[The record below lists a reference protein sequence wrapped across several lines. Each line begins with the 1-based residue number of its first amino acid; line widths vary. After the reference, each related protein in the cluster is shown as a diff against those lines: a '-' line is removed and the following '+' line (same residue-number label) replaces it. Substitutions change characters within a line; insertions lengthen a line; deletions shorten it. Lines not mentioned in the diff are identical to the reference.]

1 MITKT
6 PKGTQ
11 DFYGER
17 AELMEYVEQVGKEV
31 ATLFGISEIKTPTF
45 EHTELFVRGVG
56 DTTDIVEK
64 EMYTFETKG
73 EKSLTLKPEGTAG
86 AVRAYIQN
94 KLYANPAP
102 TKLFYITS
110 CFRYEKPQAGRF
122 REFHQFGIEYF
133 GSYQPSVDVE
143 VISFADMFL
152 KKLGILNVE
161 LQINSLGGTKC
172 REKYNEMAKN
182 FIREN
187 LDELCPICK
196 DRFERNPLRV
206 LDCKE
211 EKCRNILKNTPDII
225 ESLDEECRNHFESV
239 KAGLDEL
246 GIKYTVNSKI
256 VRGLDYYTRTVFEF
270 VSTDIGSQGT
280 VCGGGRYDNLIGEFE
295 GPDSGAVGFAIGIE
309 RIMMLLENKD
319 KSDFKKRTIDVYIG
333 SMGKQANKFSMS
345 IANKLRENNVSVET
359 DLLDR
364 SVKSQMKYADKIDA
378 KYSTII
384 GEDEMVNGKVSI
396 KNMETGEK
404 EEVSFAQ
411 LPEFFQS
418 VK

>member
-17 AELMEYVEQVGKEV
+17 AELMEYVEKV
-31 ATLFGISEIKTPTF
+31 ARECANLYGISEIKTPTF

-64 EMYTFETKG
+64 EMYTFKTKG

-102 TKLFYITS
+102 TKLYYLTS

-133 GSYQPSVDVE
+133 GSYEPAVDIE
-143 VISFADMFL
+143 IITFANMFL
-152 KKLGILNVE
+152 NKLGIDVE
-161 LQINSLGGTKC
+161 LQINSLGGNLC
-172 REKYNEMAKN
+172 REKYNGVLKE
-182 FIREN
+182 FIKSN
-187 LDELCPICK
+187 LEELCPVCK

-211 EKCRNILKNTPDII
+211 EKCKAILKDAPVVLDV
-225 ESLDEECRNHFESV
+225 LDEECKAHFEAV

-246 GIKYTVNSKI
+246 GIKYVVNSKI

-295 GPDSGAVGFAIGIE
+295 GPASGAVGFGLGIE
-309 RIMMLLENKD
+309 RIMMLLENKGS
-319 KSDFKKRTIDVYIG
+319 SDFTKRTIDIYIG

-364 SVKSQMKYADKIDA
+364 SVKSQMKYADKIGA
-378 KYSTII
+378 KFSTII
-384 GEDEMVNGKVSI
+384 GEDEMVNGVVSI
-396 KNMETGEK
+396 KNMDNGEK
-404 EEVSFAQ
+404 TEVSFAE
-411 LPEFFQS
+411 LPDFFKS
-418 VK
+418 